1 MPQRKWSKEIIIE
14 RLQTWHADGVPVKL
28 LWRQDP
34 AMTSR
39 ASSMFGSWR
48 LALAAAGIESARKQ
62 WSRETIIEQL
72 RQTRGRNRRVPHLL
86 VNAAIREF
94 GSMRRACKVAGV
106 PCLTN
111 QPPHLDWNKEKAIA
125 AIRKRHDDGHSLRS
139 TAREDAALY
148 AAAKRLF
155 GTWTAARATA
165 GHPIPPKQLLPASEV
180 IDSIKSCHRNGGHLP
195 QLCES
200 NPVLFRSAKH
210 HFGSWTKAIDAA
222 GLKTVRRNRWTP
234 RSVVVAIQARHAAG
248 HALCRTWRE
257 DKSLFRAAVRWFGS
271 WADAMKTAGFEPI
284 ERERWTRQRVI
295 ERLRAWDE
303 RARTAEISTSEPK
316 LTAVAIRLFGSL
328 DKAFAEADIEVN
340 PKRWTKARVIA
351 AIQDSYI
358 DGRPRHIV
366 GLGDPN
372 LASAAK
378 RQFGSWAAAV
388 EAAGLIEKIPI
399 KPPLRRWNRA
409 KVIAELRAWYDAG
422 HRLAE
427 VSTKYQALFNAAKTH
442 FGSWNAAIEA
452 ADLEPERR
460 FYTKEQLIAM
470 IRQRHAADRSLSSG
484 HPDNRAL
491 AMTCIRHFGSWRKA
505 LSAAGV
511 VVFNRG
517 RRGA

>member
-1 MPQRKWSKEIIIE
+1 MNA
-14 RLQTWHADGVPVKL
+14 T
-28 LWRQDP
+28 
-34 AMTSR
+34 T
-39 ASSMFGSWR
+39 
-48 LALAAAGIESARKQ
+48 
-62 WSRETIIEQL
+62 ETPS
-72 RQTRGRNRRVPHLL
+72 T
-86 VNAAIREF
+86 
-94 GSMRRACKVAGV
+94 
-106 PCLTN
+106 
-111 QPPHLDWNKEKAIA
+111 
-125 AIRKRHDDGHSLRS
+125 
-139 TAREDAALY
+139 TAREDPALY
-148 AAAKRLF
+148 AAGKRLF
-155 GTWTAARATA
+155 GTWTAARAAA
-165 GHPIPPKQLLPASEV
+165 GHPIPPRQLLPANKV
-180 IDSIKSCHRNGGHLP
+180 INAIRSCHGNGDCLP
-195 QLCES
+195 QLREA

-210 HFGSWTKAIDAA
+210 HFGSWTKAVDAA
-222 GLKTVRRNRWTP
+222 GLKTVRRKRWTT
-234 RSVVVAIQARHAAG
+234 RSVITAIRERHAAG
-248 HALCRTWRE
+248 QELCRTWRE
-257 DKSLFRAAVRWFGS
+257 DKSLFRAAVSWFGS
-271 WADAMKTAGFEPI
+271 WGDAMKAAGFEPI
-284 ERERWTRQRVI
+284 KREQWTKQRVI

-328 DKAFAEADIEVN
+328 DRAFAEADIEVN
-340 PKRWTKARVIA
+340 SRRWTKARVVA

-358 DGRPRHIV
+358 SGRPRHLI
-366 GLGDPN
+366 GLGDPK

-378 RQFGSWAAAV
+378 RHFGSWAAAV
-388 EAAGLIEKIPI
+388 EAAGLTEKIPI
-399 KPPLRRWNRA
+399 KPPPRRWDQA

-460 FYTKEQLIAM
+460 FYTKEQLIEM
-470 IRQRHAADRSLSSG
+470 IRDRHAADRSLSSG